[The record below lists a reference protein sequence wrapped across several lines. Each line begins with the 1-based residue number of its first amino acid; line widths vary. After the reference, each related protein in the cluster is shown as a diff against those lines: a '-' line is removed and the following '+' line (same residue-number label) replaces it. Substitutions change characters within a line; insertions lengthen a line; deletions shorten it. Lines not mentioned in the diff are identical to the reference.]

1 MSKSKILS
9 LLAFLVVV
17 AFALWLASGRLVQG
31 KVRFRAESSF
41 VLCDSTVSTNA
52 AGEIVFPQRRSE
64 TGTYQDLGLIVND
77 GIKPLLCGGSRAK
90 TILNSYLQSKSRVNA
105 PVHSITSAF
114 ETAEYRLVDGSR
126 GIVQLVVVAESRELA
141 IDINR
146 CVLTNYIK
154 SVERANL
161 SIEGKALAKLKWDI
175 QKKREAHEDVP
186 ELLGELERAKGV
198 VKNHYKKV
206 IVTSQPHI
214 VESPVTCADR

>member
-9 LLAFLVVV
+9 LLVFLVVV
-17 AFALWLASGRLVQG
+17 AFALWLASGWLVQG

-41 VLCDSTVSTNA
+41 VLCDSTVTTNA
-52 AGEIVFPQRRSE
+52 AGEIIFPQRRSA

-126 GIVQLVVVAESRELA
+126 GIVQLFVAAESRELA
-141 IDINR
+141 IDVNR

-175 QKKREAHEDVP
+175 QKKREAHEDVS

-214 VESPVTCADR
+214 VESPVTCVDR